1 MSRQRVCQPRQE
13 GFVILLLLAVF
24 ATIGLPPLL
33 GSMGSWA
40 VQRNRL
46 ASPELREA
54 KDALIAFA
62 VSYADNYTP
71 TSAGPGHLPCPDRN
85 YVGEDGGFDRFASPD
100 SCRFGTIGRLPRKYR
115 SLVRGKTIVIHDRA
129 DHVDRRFW
137 YAVSSAFRNNPYS
150 IKVNSGTGGT
160 LKVGGIDDVAAVIID
175 PGPPL
180 LHQSGRPSNRVE
192 DYLEGE
198 NADGDEDFVLAPAS
212 GNDRLIY
219 IRAAELMEPVER
231 RVLALAAQALAEV
244 PGGMPYAAPL
254 ADGQR
259 RCRSGLLAGAPPR
272 HFGNC
277 PQAPTLSVPCG
288 ELVYK
293 DGGEDGGDLAPPTE
307 AGEEIFPPWLVR
319 NGWLD
324 FLYYQVA
331 EGCALRPDCLG
342 MQVRQ
347 SGSATTAGGLLALMG
362 RGGGAAASP
371 LRTEEGLASRVR
383 AEPDPQGGCVWSGPY
398 LAAVAGGGS

>member
-1 MSRQRVCQPRQE
+1 MSRQRFRQPRQE

-24 ATIGLPPLL
+24 ATVGLPSFLSSL
-33 GSMGSWA
+33 DSWA
-40 VQRNRL
+40 AQRDRS
-46 ASPELREA
+46 ASLELSDA

-62 VSYADNYTP
+62 VSYADNYAP
-71 TSAGPGHLPCPDRN
+71 TSAGPGHLPCPDSN

-100 SCRFGTIGRLPRKYR
+100 SCRFGTVGRLPRKYR
-115 SLVRGKTIVIHDRA
+115 SPVRGKTIVIHDRA

-160 LKVGGIDDVAAVIID
+160 LKVGAIDDVAAVIID

-180 LHQSGRPSNRVE
+180 LHQGGRPSNRVE

-198 NADGDEDFVLAPAS
+198 NADGDEDFVLAPAG

-254 ADGQR
+254 ADGRR
-259 RCRSGLLAGAPPR
+259 RCRSGLLAGSPPR

-277 PQAPTLSVPCG
+277 PPAPARSVPPCG
-288 ELVYK
+288 ELVWG
-293 DGGEDGGDLAPPTE
+293 DGDGGDLPLPTA

-331 EGCALRPDCLG
+331 EGCALRPNCLS
-342 MQVRQ
+342 MQVRHG
-347 SGSATTAGGLLALMG
+347 GSAITAGGLLALVG
-362 RGGGAAASP
+362 RGGGPAASP
-371 LRTEEGLASRVR
+371 LRTEEGLASWVR
-383 AEPDPQGGCVWSGPY
+383 ASLDKKGGCVWSGPY
-398 LAAVAGGGS
+398 LAAVAGGGP